1 MPAETFPQCC
11 TRLIF
16 EARDQL
22 VKQGQRIS
30 PAVVERI
37 IAEQQ
42 KAFGLVAA
50 KPVLIDA
57 VAEAIYQAYPR
68 HEGKK
73 TALRAIS
80 KAMRAIP
87 STQLMEKT
95 MEYAKAVK
103 AWPLSRRYT
112 KAGTD
117 TVPHPATWFNGERF
131 NDDPKQW
138 AGAPDGKSSDG
149 TNGVNYSKF

>member
-1 MPAETFPQCC
+1 
-11 TRLIF
+11 
-16 EARDQL
+16 

-42 KAFGLVAA
+42 KAFGLITA
-50 KPVLIDA
+50 KPVLIDGI
-57 VAEAIYQAYPR
+57 AEAIYQAYPR

-73 TALRAIS
+73 AALKAIS
-80 KAMRAIP
+80 VAMRGTP
-87 STQLMEKT
+87 STVLMEKT
-95 MEYAKAVK
+95 MEYAKAVQ
-103 AWPLSRRYT
+103 AWPQKRRYT
-112 KAGTD
+112 PQGTD

-138 AGAPDGKSSDG
+138 AAVPDGKNGDG
-149 TNGVNYSKF
+149 KGVNYSKF